1 MKKQTARD
9 KAYESIG
16 MKKGKESTKKASYPG
31 RLDESMPA
39 KKGQAKEKP
48 GLKSNAHYM
57 SKAKAYNKKHKV
69 K

>member
-16 MKKGKESTKKASYPG
+16 MKKGKESTKKASYPA
-31 RLDESMPA
+31 RLDESMPSKGGANA
-39 KKGQAKEKP
+39 KKTG
-48 GLKSNAHYM
+48 AHYTA
-57 SKAKAYNKKHKV
+57 KAKAYNKKHKV